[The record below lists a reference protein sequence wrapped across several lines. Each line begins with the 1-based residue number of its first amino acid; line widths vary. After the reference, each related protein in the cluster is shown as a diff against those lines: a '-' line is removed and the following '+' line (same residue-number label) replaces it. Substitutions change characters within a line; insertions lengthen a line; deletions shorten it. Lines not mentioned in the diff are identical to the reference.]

1 MYMISENN
9 DELKKSAFG
18 GVVWKLSERVCA
30 QLVSMIVSIVLARIL
45 VPDDYSLVSIVT
57 IFFTFCNVFV
67 SGGLNTALIQKKNA
81 DLLDYSTVLYLTL
94 AVAAVLYG
102 LIFFCAPLIARMYG
116 KEQLTAIIR
125 VMALTFFINA
135 FKSVLSA
142 YTSSNLQFKKFF
154 FSTIIGTVISAF
166 VGIAMALNGFGAW
179 ALVAQEMTNSFI
191 DTVFLLLT
199 TRLKIVFAFSF
210 DRLKSLFA
218 YGWKVFVSSIV
229 TVLYD
234 QINPLIVG
242 LKFTTADLAYYSKG
256 SSFPG
261 LINSTISDTIASVLF
276 PVMSK
281 VQDSREDVLNI
292 TRRYVKV
299 SSYIMFPV
307 MIGFFSVAESFVEVV
322 LTEKWLPAVPYVRIF
337 SLSYMFNLISAGNLQ
352 ALRAIGRSDVT
363 LIMEI
368 LKKSIYFVI
377 VAAFV
382 FISDSPVMLAFS
394 SIICTMV
401 ALVINTFPNRKLIGY
416 RYRYQLM
423 DILPN
428 LAIAAVMGG
437 IVLLLGKIKLSVY
450 LLLAL
455 QILVGIVVYVG
466 LSLISKN
473 ENFLYLLGFIRQII
487 MRKKEC

>member
-1 MYMISENN
+1 MASQNN
-9 DELKKSAFG
+9 DELKKSAFS

-45 VPDDYSLVSIVT
+45 LPEDYSLVSIVT
-57 IFFTFCNVFV
+57 IFFTFCNVFI

-81 DLLDYSTVLYLTL
+81 DQLDYSTVLYMTL

-102 LIFFCAPLIARMYG
+102 LMFFCAPLIAQLYG
-116 KEQLTAIIR
+116 KAQLTPIIR

-179 ALVAQEMTNSFI
+179 ALVAQEMTNSLI
-191 DTVFLLLT
+191 DTIFLFFT
-199 TRLKIVFAFSF
+199 TRLKLTFSF
-210 DRLKSLFA
+210 SFERLKSLFR

-229 TVLYD
+229 TVVYD

-281 VQDSREDVLNI
+281 VQDNKEDVLNI

-307 MIGFFSVAESFVEVV
+307 MIGFFAVAESFIQVL

-337 SLSYMFNLISAGNLQ
+337 AISYMFNLISAGNLQ
-352 ALRAIGRSDVT
+352 ALRAIGRSDIT

-382 FISDSPVMLAFS
+382 LFSDSPVMLAFS
-394 SIICTMV
+394 TVLCTVV
-401 ALVINTFPNRKLIGY
+401 ALLINTFPNRKLIGY
-416 RYRYQLM
+416 SYRYQLT

-428 LAIAAVMGG
+428 LIIAAAMGG
-437 IVLLLGKIKLSVY
+437 IVLLIGKISMP
-450 LLLAL
+450 A
-455 QILVGIVVYVG
+455 ILVLLVQVLAGVAVYVG
-466 LSLISKN
+466 LSIITRN
-473 ENFLYLLGFIRQII
+473 ENFAYLLDFIKQTLKRT
-487 MRKKEC
+487 